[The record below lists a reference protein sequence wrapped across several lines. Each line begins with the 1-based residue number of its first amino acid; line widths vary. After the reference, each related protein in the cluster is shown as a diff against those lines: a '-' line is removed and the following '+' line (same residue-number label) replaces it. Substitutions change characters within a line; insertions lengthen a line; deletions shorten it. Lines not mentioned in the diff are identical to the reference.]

1 MKLKSLE
8 ICGFK
13 SFVDKTVVRFDHDI
27 TGVVGPNGCGKS
39 NIVDA
44 IRWAMGE
51 QSAKHLRGKSMDDVI
66 FNGSEAR
73 GPHSF
78 AEVTITFD
86 NAEGN
91 CPVEYRD
98 YAELAVTRRLTRD
111 GDSSYS
117 LNKTPVR
124 LMDITALFLG
134 TGVGTKA
141 YSIIEQGRI
150 GLIVTAKPEDRRH
163 LIEEAAGIT
172 KFKAHKQK
180 AERKMDATRQNLLR
194 ITDILGELEKS
205 LASLKRQAQKAE
217 RYKAYRDEQR
227 DLELWI
233 ASHRYLE
240 LAVTRAATA
249 QQHAQAH
256 ADTEDLRTGLITVET
271 ELEAERL
278 ELAQEELTVNEAN
291 ERAHQ
296 LESRVKLLETQIKHN
311 LERLAA
317 LRASE
322 QAAERELAEIRTQR
336 DRFDGERAQL
346 EEGLAQ
352 LVELEEQEASVLER
366 EQEIGEQKK
375 RASSEAD
382 QAMNAARARVSES
395 NTRIARAEA
404 VASQFERRRSEAYSR
419 LERLRSE
426 REDLEIRIVDLAE
439 DARELAARL
448 TGLRGDKASSVERK
462 AELEQSLVTLKAT
475 QRESE
480 QKNDELRTE
489 LAERRSRLKSLEQIQ
504 QRFEGVGAGVR
515 ALMQRQ
521 DPSLGVLGM
530 LADRLDCPSE
540 YTQALAGALGDRL
553 QYVVVED
560 EEAGERA
567 VSWLREQKKGRATTI
582 PRRPKPRAMVS
593 SSIEGQGVIGRL
605 SELVRFAEDD
615 RALVENVLGEI
626 VVVEDVEY
634 GRRLRAAS
642 NAFTFVTRQGEVLGA
657 DGRHTGGSGEDAGAH
672 MLEVKREIREL
683 TPVVARLE
691 QEQQSCQQ
699 QLGDVKAQLARNQ
712 AELDAARSE
721 GHDAELA
728 IVRAEKDHKRAED
741 ELSRGRDRVEQL
753 VFESD
758 DLASSLAEASHE
770 ETESREE
777 IASARQTKSE
787 AENDFGQFE
796 RVSQQRRGEVER
808 QNTVITEL
816 RVRAAEARQRVQSDR
831 MALDRV
837 ERGLADL
844 ALRLTRVESELVANV
859 ENQGQTAAQLVLDK
873 ESLLGA
879 VDEAKLASGE
889 LAEARARYEEKKLV
903 LGGRDASIKELRQR
917 IDRENKI
924 INALLLK
931 QREQELNLTRLIE
944 QVAERHRLDLR
955 LQLTSYHDRELPDET
970 VGERAKELDR
980 LLERMGPINLT
991 AIEEF
996 EEQSKR
1002 YDYLIAQKA
1011 DLDAA
1016 IAQLEQAIKQMNRES
1031 KKLFRDTFDSVSVR
1045 FSQIFPKM
1053 FGGGEASLKLTNP
1066 DDMLETGIEILAQP
1080 PGKRL
1085 GSMELMSGGEKALTA
1100 VSLIFALFQH
1110 KPSPFCLL
1118 DEVDAPLDEANIGR
1132 FAEAIRSM
1140 THHSQFIVITHSKR
1154 TMEIADV
1161 LYGVTMERPGISTL
1175 VSVELRQ
1182 GSQKRNEERRSAVA

>member
-51 QSAKHLRGKSMDDVI
+51 QSAKHLRGKNMDDVI

-86 NAEGN
+86 NSEGN
-91 CPVEYRD
+91 CPPEYKD

-111 GDSSYS
+111 GDSSYM

-180 AERKMDATRQNLLR
+180 AERKMEATRQNLLR

-227 DLELWI
+227 DLELWM

-240 LAVTRAATA
+240 LAVMRAATA
-249 QQHAQAH
+249 QQHAQTH
-256 ADTEDLRTGLITVET
+256 AGTEDLRTGLLTVET

-278 ELAQEELTVNEAN
+278 TLAHEELSVNEAN

-311 LERLAA
+311 LERLSA

-322 QAAERELAEIRTQR
+322 QAAERELTEIRAQR
-336 DRFDGERAQL
+336 DRFEGERAQL

-366 EQEIGEQKK
+366 EQELGEQKK
-375 RASSEAD
+375 RASNEAD
-382 QAMNAARARVSES
+382 QAMNAARARVSEA

-404 VASQFERRRSEAYSR
+404 VATQFERRRGEAYNR

-426 REDLEIRIVDLAE
+426 REDLELRVVDLVE
-439 DARELAARL
+439 QTRELAARL
-448 TGLRGDKASSVERK
+448 SGLRGEKASSAERK
-462 AELEQSLVTLKAT
+462 AELEQSLVTLKAS
-475 QRESE
+475 QREAE

-515 ALMQRQ
+515 ALMQRAQQ
-521 DPSLGVLGM
+521 DGSLGVLGM
-530 LADRLDCPSE
+530 LADRLDCPSA

-560 EEAGERA
+560 EEAGVRA
-567 VSWLREQKKGRATTI
+567 VTWLREQKKGRATTI
-582 PRRPKPRAMVS
+582 PRRPAPRALS
-593 SSIEGQGVIGRL
+593 QGDIRGEGVLGRL
-605 SELVRFAEDD
+605 SDLVRFAEDD
-615 RALVENVLGEI
+615 RVLVENLLGEI
-626 VVVEDVEY
+626 VVVEDVASA
-634 GRRLRAAS
+634 RRLRAAQPGV
-642 NAFTFVTRQGEVLGA
+642 FTLVTRQGEVLGA

-683 TPVVARLE
+683 TPLVTRVE
-691 QEQQSCQQ
+691 QEQQACQQ
-699 QLGDVKAQLARNQ
+699 RLSDVKAQIARSQ

-741 ELSRGRDRVEQL
+741 ELARGRDRVEQL
-753 VFESD
+753 AFESD

-777 IASARQTKSE
+777 IASARQVKAE
-787 AENDFGQFE
+787 AEHDFAAFE
-796 RVSQQRRGEVER
+796 RVSRERRSEVER
-808 QNTVITEL
+808 QNAVITEL

-859 ENQGQTAAQLVLDK
+859 EHQGQTAAQVMLDK
-873 ESLLGA
+873 EALFGA
-879 VDEAKLASGE
+879 VAEAKEASSA

-903 LGGRDASIKELRQR
+903 LSGREASIKELRQR

-924 INALLLK
+924 LNELLLK
-931 QREQELNLTRLIE
+931 QREQELNLSRLVE
-944 QVAERHRLDLR
+944 QIGERHRLDLR
-955 LQLTSYHDRELPDET
+955 TQLTDYHDRDLPDET
-970 VGERAKELDR
+970 VSERAKELDR

-991 AIEEF
+991 AIDEF
-996 EEQSKR
+996 E
-1002 YDYLIAQKA
+1002 
-1011 DLDAA
+1011 
-1016 IAQLEQAIKQMNRES
+1016 
-1031 KKLFRDTFDSVSVR
+1031 
-1045 FSQIFPKM
+1045 
-1053 FGGGEASLKLTNP
+1053 
-1066 DDMLETGIEILAQP
+1066 
-1080 PGKRL
+1080 
-1085 GSMELMSGGEKALTA
+1085 
-1100 VSLIFALFQH
+1100 
-1110 KPSPFCLL
+1110 
-1118 DEVDAPLDEANIGR
+1118 
-1132 FAEAIRSM
+1132 
-1140 THHSQFIVITHSKR
+1140 
-1154 TMEIADV
+1154 
-1161 LYGVTMERPGISTL
+1161 
-1175 VSVELRQ
+1175 
-1182 GSQKRNEERRSAVA
+1182 